1 MSLRTKFGVLLGLM
15 GLAVVLALG
24 TAWWALDLMQREVR
38 DPFDSMTA
46 VLVDLG
52 DAKRAVESAGN
63 AVAGVEDN
71 DADARGVRAAL
82 SPTPGQTRPDRQ
94 PHVDEFRT
102 AAQRAHDALQRV
114 AENPWSRTRVGAST
128 VPNLQQRL
136 EEVRTTDLTND
147 HLHSA
152 AALQLYQIHQLIERI
167 ESRIIQDTAEAL
179 RYGGELRT
187 RLLLVLAF
195 ALLIAALTI
204 ALGVTLVRRWVL
216 GPIARLR
223 AAAAKIAAG
232 DFAHRIPIDASS
244 HDEMA
249 RLSTEVNSMA
259 GTIKSMQDQ
268 RVEQER
274 LAAVGEMVRRL
285 VHNLRNPMAGIRG
298 LAELTRAE
306 LGPSSDLTEHQTRII
321 TAVDRFERWL
331 NDLLSVTRPMQ
342 VHPNPTDIA
351 PWISGLI
358 DAHRPL
364 SQTRG
369 VTLTLDLTNAP
380 TRATFD
386 ARHLEHAVSAIL
398 SNAIEATSS
407 PQARGTATKGGAVA
421 VTLRDLGPNWALE
434 VADQGSGISPETR
447 PKIFRPYFTTKQD
460 GNGIGLAIALQ
471 IVTAHGGRITVDS
484 PWPPTETTPS
494 GVAGPAGSCFTIE
507 IPTNRPV
514 LASESDEDMASIG
527 Q

>member
-52 DAKRAVESAGN
+52 DAKRAVENAGN
-63 AVAGVEDN
+63 AVAGVDDN

-82 SPTPGQTRPDRQ
+82 SPTSGRTRADR
-94 PHVDEFRT
+94 PPRVEEFRA
-102 AAQRAHDALQRV
+102 AAQRAHDALHRV

-136 EEVRTTDLTND
+136 EEVRTANLLND
-147 HLHSA
+147 QMHSVA
-152 AALQLYQIHQLIERI
+152 TLQLYQLHQLIERI

-187 RLLLVLAF
+187 RLLLALAF
-195 ALLIAALTI
+195 ALLIAVLTI

-223 AAAAKIAAG
+223 TAAARIGAG
-232 DFAHRIPIDASS
+232 DFAHRIPIDTSS

-249 RLSTEVNSMA
+249 SLSAEVNSMA

-285 VHNLRNPMAGIRG
+285 AHNLRNPMAGIRG
-298 LAELTRAE
+298 LAELTRTE
-306 LGPSSDLTEHQTRII
+306 LGPSSELTEHQTRII

-342 VHPNPTDIA
+342 VHPHPTGVG
-351 PWISGLI
+351 PWITGLVE
-358 DAHRPL
+358 AHRPL

-369 VTLTLDLTNAP
+369 VTLTLDLSSSPDKAD
-380 TRATFD
+380 FD

-407 PQARGTATKGGAVA
+407 PQARGSAARGGTVA
-421 VTLRDLGPNWALE
+421 VSVRRHDLKWVIE
-434 VADQGSGISPETR
+434 IADQGSGIALNIRE
-447 PKIFRPYFTTKQD
+447 KIFRPYFTTKQD

-471 IVTAHGGRITVDS
+471 IVTAHGGRIMVDS